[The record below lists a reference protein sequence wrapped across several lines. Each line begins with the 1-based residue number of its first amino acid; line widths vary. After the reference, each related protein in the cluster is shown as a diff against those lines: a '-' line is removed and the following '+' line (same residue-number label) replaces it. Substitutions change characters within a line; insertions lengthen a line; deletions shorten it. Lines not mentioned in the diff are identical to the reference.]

1 MSDRDI
7 YLVIRRA
14 VRAILGAFDKK
25 YNVQPTE
32 K

>member
-1 MSDRDI
+1 MSDREI

-14 VRAILGAFDKK
+14 LLAILGAFDKRFS
-25 YNVQPTE
+25 VTTSE